1 MDDPIEVPPVDDP
14 EAKLERAFVD
24 QFLAQQGESRQT
36 LAVMPET
43 RRMTLLREARKYA
56 SERLAE
62 VQARAH
68 YVGEL
73 HRE

>member
-1 MDDPIEVPPVDDP
+1 MTNPIDVPPVDDP

-24 QFLAQQGESRQT
+24 QFLSQRGESRES
-36 LAVMPET
+36 LAALP
-43 RRMTLLREARKYA
+43 EARRRAILAEARVYA

-68 YVGEL
+68 YVNEL
-73 HRE
+73 HHD